1 MEIPCGYLWT
11 MQSMRTVIHALVN
24 SHLMMQTTVYQHI
37 NTEMLQHMHTYVITK
52 DIYIYVRIIC
62 VYMYIQTYTQH
73 MCGGFVSMLV

>member
-52 DIYIYVRIIC
+52 DIYIYMYVLYVYICIYKHIHNIC
-62 VYMYIQTYTQH
+62 VE
-73 MCGGFVSMLV
+73 VL